1 MSELNKIS
9 ERIEKAIANFNGSFM
24 SDTKWR
30 KFFNALIEQEICVK
44 EFNLKYMSD
53 ETIRQGSGVLF
64 ESKYEQ
70 RFRDNGFKDPGVG
83 GPALFKEI
91 EWIEFKDNVEF
102 SRHHTNPELSHKKR
116 VQLVKP
122 IKELLESLGKFEYD
136 IDQTSLKLY
145 GYK

>member
-1 MSELNKIS
+1 MNELNKIS

-30 KFFNALIEQEICVK
+30 KFFNALIEQEICLK
-44 EFNLKYMSD
+44 EFSLKYVRD

-70 RFRDNGFKDPGVG
+70 YFTGNGFKDPGLG

-91 EWIEFKDNVEF
+91 EWIEFKDNIEF
-102 SRHHTNPELSHKKR
+102 SRHHTNPDLSYIKR
-116 VQLVKP
+116 VQLVEP
-122 IKELLESLGKFEYD
+122 IKELLESLGQFEYD
-136 IDQTSLKLY
+136 IDQNSLKLY